1 MSTDLISR
9 LTSEGWRQ
17 QFTASGERLEEA
29 IRNYEWLGF
38 EVKTVPL
45 KELGCE
51 GCTVCF
57 DDENDDSV
65 MIFTRKVK
73 SPDGDDP
80 PTEDI

>member
-1 MSTDLISR
+1 MSTDLIDR

-17 QFTASGERLEEA
+17 QFTASGEKLTES

-51 GCTVCF
+51 DCSVCF
-57 DDENDDSV
+57 DDESDDSV
-65 MIFTRKVK
+65 MIFTRKK
-73 SPDGDDP
+73 QNPGSDDP
-80 PTEDI
+80 LAGSG